1 MSDIKLIKQHN
12 AITEARYEMS
22 SLEKNILYMLMAELN
37 EGDDTDKT
45 YTVFVNKL
53 SDITGKAIEHAQFK
67 KATEKLINRVISVKQ
82 NDDSFINLNVLSSGK
97 YLKRKGRVNLELSK
111 EIRSF
116 FFELKNR
123 FTLFEFES
131 ALKLRGIH
139 SKRIYE
145 YLSQYKVAGRI
156 TISVLELKQRL
167 CLYDDKTGEGKYLKW
182 SAFQKYVLEAA
193 KKEIEE
199 KTDISFTYKTEQEGR
214 KITKVKFIIK
224 KKNMPSTSSDK
235 SKRTTIKGATLKND
249 KLNQEELKC
258 YITLQ
263 KDLRWLDKKLAYKVV
278 KNLKI
283 SQIYDIIHKLKS
295 YISAGE
301 NVNPINYF
309 EYILNPQNANIPT
322 LEKKEEEEEEL
333 KQIASSIYKIFTNNF
348 DFGHEEAYN
357 IVINLSEIEEA
368 LKVLDK
374 LNQLK
379 ENKKKIGKE
388 ELLKKMF

>member
-53 SDITGKAIEHAQFK
+53 SDITGKTIEHAQFK

-167 CLYDDKTGEGKYLKW
+167 CLYDEKTGEGKYLKW

-193 KKEIEE
+193 KKEIEN

-214 KITKVKFIIK
+214 KITKIKFLIK
-224 KKNMPSTSSDK
+224 KKNISSSSNKPK
-235 SKRTTIKGATLKND
+235 SINSKNNNFKND
-249 KLNQEELKC
+249 KLNQDELRC

-263 KDLRWLDKKLAYKVV
+263 KDLKWLDKKLAYKVV

-283 SQIYDIIHKLKS
+283 SQIYNVIHKIKS
-295 YISAGE
+295 YISSGK
-301 NVNPINYF
+301 NVNPEDYF
-309 EYILNPQNANIPT
+309 KYILNPQTIKNPI
-322 LEKKEEEEEEL
+322 LEKTEEEEEKL
-333 KQIASSIYKIFTNNF
+333 KQLASDVYKIFTNNF

-357 IVINLSEIEEA
+357 IVINFSEIEEA
-368 LKVLDK
+368 QKILNI

-379 ENKKKIGKE
+379 ENKKKLSKE
-388 ELLKKMF
+388 ELLKKLF